1 MKRFLNEN
9 VFMGLR
15 PQYQTMELRDL
26 AEFVVLI
33 IALQGGLGVILF
45 ALMGGGPGVNFSS
58 ISLSILLL
66 IVVSSIIGIGLY
78 WLVKRLMK
86 ERAIKTAMMAMSEDE
101 QKVLRKIMQS
111 GEVRQD
117 ELRRELDFSKSKL
130 SALLNNL
137 EEKNAVEK
145 TRYKRTNRVTP
156 TEEFQ
161 R

>member
-1 MKRFLNEN
+1 
-9 VFMGLR
+9 
-15 PQYQTMELRDL
+15 MEIRDL
-26 AEFVVLI
+26 INFVALVVVLQVI
-33 IALQGGLGVILF
+33 WGVILF
-45 ALMGGGPGVNFSS
+45 FVFGDTPGVDLFS
-58 ISLSILLL
+58 IGMG
-66 IVVSSIIGIGLY
+66 IVVLVVVSTAIGAVLY
-78 WLVKRLMK
+78 WLIQRYMK

-101 QKVLRKIMQS
+101 ERVLRKVMRE

-117 ELRRELDFSKSKL
+117 NLRREVDFSKSKL

-145 TRYKRTNRVTP
+145 TRYKRTNKITP

>member
-1 MKRFLNEN
+1 MNEN
-9 VFMGLR
+9 VFMESR
-15 PQYQTMELRDL
+15 PQNHTMKLRDL
-26 AEFVVLI
+26 AELIVLI

-45 ALMGGGPGVNFSS
+45 ALTGGGPGVNFSS
-58 ISLSILLL
+58 IGLSILLL
-66 IVVSSIIGIGLY
+66 VVVSSIIGTGLY

-117 ELRRELDFSKSKL
+117 ELRRELNFSKSKL

-137 EEKNAVEK
+137 EDKNAVEK
-145 TRYKRTNRVTP
+145 TRYKRTNRITP

>member
-1 MKRFLNEN
+1 
-9 VFMGLR
+9 
-15 PQYQTMELRDL
+15 MELRDL
-26 AEFVVLI
+26 AEIVALI
-33 IALQGGLGVILF
+33 IALQGGLGIILL
-45 ALMGGGPGVNFSS
+45 ALAGGGPGINFSS
-58 ISLSILLL
+58 IGLSILLL
-66 IVVSSIIGIGLY
+66 IVVSSIIGIVLY
-78 WLVKRLMK
+78 WLVKRFMK

-111 GEVRQD
+111 GEARQD

-137 EEKNAVEK
+137 EEKNAVKK